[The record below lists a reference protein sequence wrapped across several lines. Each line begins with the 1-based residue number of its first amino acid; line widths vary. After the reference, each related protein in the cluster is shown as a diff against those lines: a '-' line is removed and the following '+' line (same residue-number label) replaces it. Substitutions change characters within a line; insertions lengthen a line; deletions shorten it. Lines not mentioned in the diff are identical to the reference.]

1 MQQDYEHKIEQ
12 LTEDQKIS
20 KLCYDVGLKIVAR
33 GQLFIT
39 FAADRTPT
47 HNTHLCSTVCSQA
60 RNAHHALGS
69 REQPK
74 HDLHFIFV
82 RLIRVFV
89 IWCVAHVSSMVA
101 LTCLAAINASHLLHG
116 IRLDHRKTVFGNQ
129 FSTLDSSRNHFQGVL
144 YSTTLGA
151 TGSVPVHIGA
161 GDSGASGD
169 DLTKGHNS
177 SADSCEKAVD
187 YEFIIS
193 CGCSAEFYGW
203 TAKTANTGTA
213 FR

>member
-1 MQQDYEHKIEQ
+1 MLQGNLQQDYEHKIEQ

-101 LTCLAAINASHLLHG
+101 LTCLSRCFHFLESFLMRI
-116 IRLDHRKTVFGNQ
+116 FGGERDAVMAR
-129 FSTLDSSRNHFQGVL
+129 TLSLSD
-144 YSTTLGA
+144 
-151 TGSVPVHIGA
+151 
-161 GDSGASGD
+161 
-169 DLTKGHNS
+169 
-177 SADSCEKAVD
+177 
-187 YEFIIS
+187 
-193 CGCSAEFYGW
+193 
-203 TAKTANTGTA
+203 
-213 FR
+213 